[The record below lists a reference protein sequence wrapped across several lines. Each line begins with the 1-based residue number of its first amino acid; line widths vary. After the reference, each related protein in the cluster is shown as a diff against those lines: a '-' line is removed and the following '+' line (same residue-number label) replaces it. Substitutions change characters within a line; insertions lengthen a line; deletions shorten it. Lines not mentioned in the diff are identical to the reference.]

1 MEQLHGDHGCQKYP
15 SEKCFKNESVI
26 IVGLRMQHRT
36 TTLAGKFID
45 DWTFKNANTQYLT
58 HGLHPYPARMIPQLA
73 KKLIMNY
80 SEEEDW
86 VLDPFCGSGTSLVEA
101 RLNNRNSIGNEL
113 NPLAFL
119 LSKVKTTPLEKEEL
133 GRLTKEVLNEAQE
146 KSHLLR
152 NKYSKKGIV
161 SIDKWIEKDTK
172 STSFIAEIEI
182 PKFPNLDLWFKKNVA
197 LELAI
202 LRKIILNLD
211 CEQPYGDFF
220 KICLSFTAMKSSNA
234 DFESHQA
241 HPSRYKPEKLAAHSP
256 NVLSIFRKKTT
267 DSVNRVIDFSEKI
280 SDKQV
285 ECFILFGDA
294 KRLDLKSIVP
304 RQGIDIIV
312 TSPPYGEEKNTVGYH
327 RWAKIMAYWIGFSRD
342 EMKKSEELSL
352 GSKPN
357 IDADIP
363 SKTAISFVNLVKEKS
378 KRESRAANLASF
390 FYDYNETII
399 QMANWLK
406 SGGIATIVVGNRLV
420 SGHRIAMDRVT
431 VELAE
436 QMGFKEEKTFYRD
449 IPNTVMPRRIPE
461 GETIARESIIIL
473 RKM

>member
-1 MEQLHGDHGCQKYP
+1 VKQLNGDHESQTCL
-15 SEKCFKNESVI
+15 SEKSFKNGSI
-26 IVGLRMQHRT
+26 TIVGLRMHQKT
-36 TTLAGKFID
+36 TTLGGKIID

-113 NPLAFL
+113 NPLAIL
-119 LSKVKTTPLEKEEL
+119 LSKVKTTPLEKKEL
-133 GRLTKEVLNEAQE
+133 GRLAKKVLSEAQE
-146 KSHLLR
+146 KIHFFR
-152 NKYSKKGIV
+152 NKSFKNKIV
-161 SIDKWIEKDTK
+161 SIDKWMEKDTRQ
-172 STSFIAEIEI
+172 TSRMEEIEI

-211 CEQPYGDFF
+211 CEQPYCDFF

-241 HPSRYKPEKLAAHSP
+241 HPSRYKPAKLAAHSP

-267 DSVNRVIDFSEKI
+267 DSVKRVTDFSEKI
-280 SDKQV
+280 SDKKV
-285 ECFILFGDA
+285 ECLVLSGNA
-294 KRLDLKSIVP
+294 RRLDLKGVGPS
-304 RQGIDIIV
+304 QGIDIIV
-312 TSPPYGEEKNTVGYH
+312 TSPPYGEEKNTIGYH
-327 RWAKIMAYWIGFSRD
+327 RWAKIMAYWVGFSRD
-342 EMKKSEELSL
+342 KMKNSEELTL
-352 GSKPN
+352 GFKPN
-357 IDADIP
+357 IAADIP

-390 FYDYNETII
+390 FYDYNETIM
-399 QMANWLK
+399 QMAKWLK
-406 SGGIATIVVGNRLV
+406 SRGIATIVVGNRLV

-431 VELAE
+431 VDLAE
-436 QMGFKEEKTFYRD
+436 QNGFKEEKTFYRD
-449 IPNTVMPRRIPE
+449 IPNTVMPKRIPE